1 MQTHKLAFLLA
12 LTAGCID
19 DNDSAT
25 EDEAALTGYVAASFS
40 CIPGHYELDTRTDGN
55 AVFLDR
61 TSGNGSYFVR
71 QSTSTATTTLKD
83 KYGSGDLIVAAN
95 GLFTGA
101 ASGAL
106 TYKPYN
112 HGTPININL
121 TCSR

>member
-1 MQTHKLAFLLA
+1 MQHKLALLLA
-12 LTAGCID
+12 LAAGCID
-19 DNDSAT
+19 DTDSAT
-25 EDEAALTGYVAASFS
+25 EDESALTGYVAASFT
-40 CIPGHYELDTRTDGN
+40 CGHYDLYTRTDGN
-55 AVFLDR
+55 AVFIDAS
-61 TSGNGSYFVR
+61 SGNGSYFVR
-71 QSTSTATTTLKD
+71 QSTSTTTTTLKD

-101 ASGAL
+101 TSGAL